1 MVGVSV
7 FNNVRIMDDVHVPQ
21 FIKPCLIHF
30 KGDKIQ
36 YFDHIIPLKVTGMV
50 LEPVPV
56 AYAGKLPA
64 NSGLYVS
71 VYGFGNMLVGSAR

>member
-1 MVGVSV
+1 
-7 FNNVRIMDDVHVPQ
+7 MDDVYLCMPQ

-36 YFDHIIPLKVTGMV
+36 FFLPHYPSQGYRDGVGASPSCICVK
-50 LEPVPV
+50 
-56 AYAGKLPA
+56 AGKLPA

-71 VYGFGNMLVGSAR
+71 IYGFGNMLMGSAH

>member
-7 FNNVRIMDDVHVPQ
+7 NNHAGIVDDGYLCMPQ

-36 YFDHIIPLKVTGMV
+36 FFDHIIPLKVTGTV
-50 LEPVPV
+50 LEPIPV
-56 AYAGKLPA
+56 AYA
-64 NSGLYVS
+64 
-71 VYGFGNMLVGSAR
+71 